1 MPSSTFVMIY
11 FDNNATTSL
20 DPDVLEAM
28 LPFLRENYGNPSSAY
43 SFGKRVAQAVHHARE
58 QLADLL
64 GCEPSELIFTSC
76 GTESDNSAIQSAI
89 QLDPD
94 RRHLVTSKVE
104 HSAIVKHAETLAR
117 RGYEVTWL
125 SVNSDGLIDLQELEN
140 AIRPDTAIVSLIW
153 ANNETGVLFP
163 IEEAAAI
170 CRAKGTLFHTDAVQ
184 AVGKIPIDLQK
195 SSIQFL
201 SLSGHKLHAPKG
213 VGALYVNRRT
223 RFNPYLIGGGQENKK
238 RGGTENTASIVGLGV
253 AAELAGVH
261 LSEENAQ
268 VRALRDTF
276 EEGILKRIPNVQLNG
291 HRTLR
296 LPNTSNLA
304 IEGIDSEGMLMLLDQ
319 KGICCSAGSAC
330 TAGSLEPSH
339 VLRAM
344 GCSTDRA
351 RGSLRFSFSRLN
363 TQEEVRQ
370 ALEIVPR
377 LVEKL
382 RAMSSGV
389 LAA

>member
-1 MPSSTFVMIY
+1 MPSSAFVMIY

-125 SVNSDGLIDLQELEN
+125 SVNSDGLIDLRELEN

-253 AAELAGVH
+253 AAELAEVH

-276 EEGILKRIPNVQLNG
+276 EEGILKRIPNVQVNG

-344 GCSTDRA
+344 GYSTDRA

-370 ALEIVPR
+370 ALEIIPR

-382 RAMSSGV
+382 RSMSRGV